1 MNIENIKG
9 IMESKV
15 WKKITKNYG
24 YRGYTIIDTHNTPEH
39 KRISGQFFVLLI
51 FFSHKVKDSTILNY
65 HKEGCRVPKR
75 EGHEGL
81 DQPNIH
87 RFYGTMKMLNF
98 S

>member
-1 MNIENIKG
+1 MKKNTRKYNCPFC
-9 IMESKV
+9 KV
-15 WKKITKNYG
+15 C
-24 YRGYTIIDTHNTPEH
+24 
-39 KRISGQFFVLLI
+39 SGC
-51 FFSHKVKDSTILNY
+51 N